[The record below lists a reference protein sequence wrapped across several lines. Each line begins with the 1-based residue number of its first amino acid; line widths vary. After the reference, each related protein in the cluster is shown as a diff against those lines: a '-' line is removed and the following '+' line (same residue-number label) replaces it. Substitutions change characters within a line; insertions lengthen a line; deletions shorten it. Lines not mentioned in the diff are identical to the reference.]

1 MPDSIDDIPVEGREA
16 DPALVREIADL
27 VVSALNL
34 EVEADQID
42 PAAPLYGA
50 GLGLDSIDILEVAL
64 VASKR
69 YGFKLKDEDRD
80 NVGIF
85 SSLNHLALHVAARR
99 TK

>member
-1 MPDSIDDIPVEGREA
+1 MRNPLDNFPVERRRA

-34 EVEADQID
+34 EIDAAEID
-42 PAAPLYGA
+42 PNAPLYA
-50 GLGLDSIDILEVAL
+50 EGLGLDSIDILEIAL

-69 YGFKLKDEDRD
+69 YGFKLKEEDQD
-80 NVGIF
+80 NLSMFG
-85 SSLNHLALHVAARR
+85 SLNNLALHIAERR

>member
-1 MPDSIDDIPVEGREA
+1 MQNPIDNIAVDGPAA

-27 VVSALNL
+27 VVSTLNL
-34 EVEADQID
+34 EID
-42 PAAPLYGA
+42 AAEIDTSAPLYGE
-50 GLGLDSIDILEVAL
+50 GLGLDSIDILEIAL

-80 NVGIF
+80 NMSMF
-85 SSLNHLALHVAARR
+85 SSLNNLALHIAERR

>member
-1 MPDSIDDIPVEGREA
+1 MRNSIDSIPVEGHEA

-34 EVEADQID
+34 EVDAGKID
-42 PAAPLYGA
+42 PAAPLYGE
-50 GLGLDSIDILEVAL
+50 GLGLDSIDILEIAL

-69 YGFKLKDEDRD
+69 YGLKLKDDDRD
-80 NVGIF
+80 NVRTF
-85 SSLNHLALHVAARR
+85 SSLNSLALHIASRR